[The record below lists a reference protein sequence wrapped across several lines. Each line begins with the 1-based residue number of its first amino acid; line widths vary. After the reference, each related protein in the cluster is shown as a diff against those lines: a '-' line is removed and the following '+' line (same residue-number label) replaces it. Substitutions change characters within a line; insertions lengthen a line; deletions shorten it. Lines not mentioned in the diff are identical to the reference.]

1 MDSLI
6 QQDTIAALV
15 TAVGES
21 SVGIIRMSGPEAVV
35 IADKIYKGK
44 SNFKQAE
51 SHTIHY
57 GYVYDWKKEKKIDEA
72 LFLLMRG
79 PHSFT
84 GEDVVEVQCHGGMVV
99 LKRVLQLILSS
110 GARLAEPGEYSKRA
124 FLNGRLDL
132 AQAESIMDIVQ
143 AKTER
148 GVDLALSQ
156 LQGTLSELVTKIR
169 ADLLEIIAFIQADID
184 YPDDDIERLTAD
196 EQQERVE
203 MLKGQI
209 TAVLENAQKGKMIR
223 DGLRVVIAGKPNVGK
238 SSLLNALLGQDRA
251 IVTDIPGTTR
261 DIIEEYINLNGV
273 PLKIVDTAGIRE
285 TDNIVEQI
293 GVDKAQQFMH
303 HADLVLY
310 VIDTIEG
317 LTAQDQQMI
326 AEIQEKPV
334 IYLLNK
340 SDVGVSEAVRQQIT
354 NIVGQDTI
362 LEISAREK
370 TGLAQ
375 LEQTILQLFFAGTLE
390 VSDHILV
397 TNVRHIQI
405 LEECMAHL
413 DGFLRGLQLGLSV
426 DFLVIDLQNAWEKL
440 GKITGETVE
449 EDLLDQIF
457 SKFCLGK

>member
-1 MDSLI
+1 ML
-6 QQDTIAALV
+6 QQDTITALV

-21 SVGIIRMSGPEAVV
+21 SVGIIRISGPEATN
-35 IADKIYKGK
+35 IANKIYKGK
-44 SNFKQAE
+44 TDFKTAE
-51 SHTIHY
+51 SHTVHY
-57 GYVYDWKKEKKIDEA
+57 GYVYDAKNDKKIDEA
-72 LFLLMRG
+72 IFLLMRG
-79 PHSFT
+79 PRSFT

-99 LKRVLQLILSS
+99 LKQTLQLILSC
-110 GARLAEPGEYSKRA
+110 GARLAEQGEFSKRA

-156 LQGTLSELVTKIR
+156 LQGSLSGMVRELR
-169 ADLLEIIAFIQADID
+169 ADLLELVAFIQADID
-184 YPDDDIERLTAD
+184 YPDDDIERLTP
-196 EQQERVE
+196 EEYQSRVE
-203 MLKGQI
+203 NLKDQI
-209 TAVLENAQKGKMIR
+209 ASVLQNAQKGKIIR

-238 SSLLNALLGQDRA
+238 SSLLNALLGQERA

-261 DIIEEYINLNGV
+261 DVIEEYINLNGI

-285 TDNIVEQI
+285 TDNLVEQI
-293 GVDKAQQFMH
+293 GVDKAQQFVKN
-303 HADLVLY
+303 ADLVLY
-310 VIDTIEG
+310 VVDALQG
-317 LTAQDQQMI
+317 LTEEDTQMLD
-326 AEIQEKPV
+326 EIKNQHV
-334 IYLLNK
+334 IYLMNK
-340 SDVGVSEAVRQQIT
+340 SDVGISDQVRAAFSEAIGGAPV
-354 NIVGQDTI
+354 

-370 TGLAQ
+370 LGLDQ
-375 LEQTILQLFFAGTLE
+375 LEQRIMDLFFSGTLE
-390 VSDHILV
+390 VQNDIMV

-405 LEECMAHL
+405 LEESAAHME
-413 DGFLRGLQLGLSV
+413 GFLTGLMLGMSV

>member
-1 MDSLI
+1 MI

-21 SVGIIRMSGPEAVV
+21 SVGIIRISGPQAVSV
-35 IADKIYKGK
+35 AEKIYLG
-44 SNFKQAE
+44 SSDLQTAQ

-57 GYVYDWKKEKKIDEA
+57 GYVYDWRQQKKIDEA

-79 PHSFT
+79 PRSFT
-84 GEDVVEVQCHGGMVV
+84 GEDVVEVQCHGGMVI
-99 LKRVLQLILSS
+99 LKQVLQLILLS
-110 GARLAEPGEYSKRA
+110 GARLAEAGEYSKRA

-156 LQGTLSELVTKIR
+156 LQGTLSVMVKDLR
-169 ADLLEIIAFIQADID
+169 ADLLELIAFIQADID
-184 YPDDDIERLTAD
+184 YPDDDIERLTA
-196 EQQERVE
+196 QQFAERVSA
-203 MLKGQI
+203 LQGQVE
-209 TAVLENAQKGKMIR
+209 AVLQNAQKGKMIR

-238 SSLLNALLGQDRA
+238 SSLLNALLGQERA

-261 DIIEEYINLNGV
+261 DVIEEYINLNGI
-273 PLKIVDTAGIRE
+273 PLKIVDTAGIRK

-293 GVDKAQQFMH
+293 GVDKAQQFVRN
-303 HADLVLY
+303 ADLVLY
-310 VIDTIEG
+310 VIDGVQG
-317 LTAQDQQMI
+317 LTEQDKKLMADLQNQ
-326 AEIQEKPV
+326 PV

-340 SDVGVSEAVRQQIT
+340 SDLGISDAVRQQVFDAI
-354 NIVGQDTI
+354 GHEPM
-362 LEISAREK
+362 LEISAQEK
-370 TGLAQ
+370 NGLEQ
-375 LEQTILQLFFAGTLE
+375 LEQKINDLFFSGTLE
-390 VSDHILV
+390 VSNQILV

-405 LEECMAHL
+405 LEESLSHL
-413 DGFLRGLQLGLSV
+413 AGFLNGLELGLSV

-449 EDLLDQIF
+449 DDLLDQIF

>member
-1 MDSLI
+1 ML

-21 SVGIIRMSGPEAVV
+21 SVGIIRISGPEAVA
-35 IADKIYKGK
+35 IAAKIYKGK
-44 SNFKQAE
+44 ADLQQAE
-51 SHTIHY
+51 SHTIQY
-57 GYVYDWKKEKKIDEA
+57 GYVYDWKQDKKIDEA

-79 PHSFT
+79 PRSFT

-99 LKRVLQLILSS
+99 LKKVLQLILLS
-110 GARLAEPGEYSKRA
+110 GARLAEQGEYSKRA

-156 LQGTLSELVTKIR
+156 LQGNLSGMVTALR
-169 ADLLEIIAFIQADID
+169 ADLLELIAFIQADID
-184 YPDDDIERLTAD
+184 YPDDDIERLTP
-196 EQQERVE
+196 EQQEQRVTA
-203 MLKGQI
+203 LQQQI
-209 TAVLENAQKGKMIR
+209 ETVLQSAQKGKMIR

-238 SSLLNALLGQDRA
+238 SSLLNALLGQERA

-261 DIIEEYINLNGV
+261 DVIEEYINLNGI

-285 TDNIVEQI
+285 TDNLVEQI
-293 GVDKAQQFMH
+293 GVDKAQQFMKN
-303 HADLVLY
+303 ADLVLY
-310 VIDTIEG
+310 VVDAVQG
-317 LTAQDQQMI
+317 LTEQDTAMM
-326 AEIQEKPV
+326 ADIQGQPV

-340 SDVGVSEAVRQQIT
+340 SDIGGTEAVRQQLQAVIG
-354 NIVGQDTI
+354 NQPVLD
-362 LEISAREK
+362 ISAREK
-370 TGLAQ
+370 TGLEQ
-375 LEQTILQLFFAGTLE
+375 LEQTITDLFFAGTLE
-390 VSDHILV
+390 VSNDILV

-413 DGFLRGLQLGLSV
+413 AGFLNGLQMGLSV

>member
-1 MDSLI
+1 LL

-21 SVGIIRMSGPEAVV
+21 SVGIIRISGPEAVK
-35 IADKIYKGK
+35 IAAKIYQGK
-44 SNFKQAE
+44 SDLMTADT
-51 SHTIHY
+51 HTIHY
-57 GYVYDWKKEKKIDEA
+57 GYVYDWKHDKKIDEA
-72 LFLLMRG
+72 LFMLMRG
-79 PHSFT
+79 PRSFT

-99 LKRVLQLILSS
+99 LKQVLQLILLS
-110 GARLAEPGEYSKRA
+110 GARLAEQGEYSKRA

-143 AKTER
+143 AKTDK

-156 LQGTLSELVTKIR
+156 LQGNLSGMVKTLR
-169 ADLLEIIAFIQADID
+169 ADLLELIAFIQADID
-184 YPDDDIERLTAD
+184 YPDDDIERLTT
-196 EQQERVE
+196 EQQQERILN
-203 MLKGQI
+203 LKAQVN
-209 TAVLENAQKGKMIR
+209 AVLKNAQKGKMIR
-223 DGLRVVIAGKPNVGK
+223 DGLKVVIAGKPNVGK
-238 SSLLNALLGQDRA
+238 SSLLNALLGQERA

-261 DIIEEYINLNGV
+261 DVIEEYINLNGI

-285 TDNIVEQI
+285 TDNVVEQI
-293 GVDKAQQFMH
+293 GVDKAQQFVKN
-303 HADLVLY
+303 ADLVLY
-310 VIDTIEG
+310 VVDAVQG
-317 LTAQDQQMI
+317 LTEQDEQMMADI
-326 AEIQEKPV
+326 HNQPV

-340 SDVGVSEAVRQQIT
+340 SDMGISDAIRQQLNDVIGT
-354 NIVGQDTI
+354 APV

-370 TGLAQ
+370 IGLEQ
-375 LEQTILQLFFAGTLE
+375 LEEKITDLFFAGTLE
-390 VSDHILV
+390 VSNDIMV

-405 LEECMAHL
+405 LEESLAHM
-413 DGFLRGLQLGLSV
+413 DGFLNGIMMGLSV

>member
-1 MDSLI
+1 ME
-6 QQDTIAALV
+6 DTIAAVV
-15 TAVGES
+15 TAAGES
-21 SVGIIRMSGPEAVV
+21 SVGIIRLSGADALK
-35 IADKIYKGK
+35 IASNVYHGK
-44 SNFKQAE
+44 ADLINAP

-57 GYVYDWKKEKKIDEA
+57 GHVYDHKNDKIIDEA
-72 LFLLMRG
+72 LFMLMRG
-79 PHSFT
+79 PRSFT
-84 GEDVVEVQCHGGMVV
+84 GEDVVEIQCHGGILVV
-99 LKRVLQLILSS
+99 RNVLQLVLAN
-110 GARLAEPGEYSKRA
+110 GARLAEQGEYSKRA

-156 LQGTLSELVTKIR
+156 LQGSLSGMVKELR
-169 ADLLEIIAFIQADID
+169 ADLLELVAFIQADID
-184 YPDDDIERLTAD
+184 YPDDDIERLTPEEYQSRVANLK
-196 EQQERVE
+196 EQ
-203 MLKGQI
+203 I
-209 TAVLENAQKGKMIR
+209 ASVLQNAQKGKIIR

-238 SSLLNALLGQDRA
+238 SSLLNALLGQERA

-261 DIIEEYINLNGV
+261 DVIEEYINLNGI

-285 TDNIVEQI
+285 TDNVVEQI
-293 GVDKAQQFMH
+293 GVDKAQQFVK

-310 VIDTIEG
+310 VVDALQG
-317 LTAQDQQMI
+317 LTEEDTQMLD
-326 AEIQEKPV
+326 EIKNQHV
-334 IYLLNK
+334 IYLMNK
-340 SDVGVSEAVRQQIT
+340 SDVGITDEARAAFADAIGGAPV
-354 NIVGQDTI
+354 

-370 TGLAQ
+370 LGLDQ
-375 LEQTILQLFFAGTLE
+375 LEQRIMDLFFSGTLE
-390 VSDHILV
+390 VQNDIMV

-405 LEECMAHL
+405 LEESAAHME
-413 DGFLRGLQLGLSV
+413 GFLTGLMLGMSV

>member
-1 MDSLI
+1 ML
-6 QQDTIAALV
+6 QQDTITALV

-21 SVGIIRMSGPEAVV
+21 SVGIIRISGPEATN
-35 IADKIYKGK
+35 IANKIYKGK
-44 SNFKQAE
+44 TDFLTAE
-51 SHTIHY
+51 SHTVHY
-57 GYVYDWKKEKKIDEA
+57 GYVYDYKQDKKVDEA
-72 LFLLMRG
+72 IFLLMRG
-79 PHSFT
+79 PRSFT

-99 LKRVLQLILSS
+99 LKQVLQLILLS
-110 GARLAEPGEYSKRA
+110 GARLAEQGEFSKRA

-156 LQGTLSELVTKIR
+156 LQGSLSGMVKELR
-169 ADLLEIIAFIQADID
+169 ADLLELVAFIQADID
-184 YPDDDIERLTAD
+184 YPDDDIERLTPD
-196 EQQERVE
+196 EFQSRVAN
-203 MLKGQI
+203 LKEQI
-209 TAVLENAQKGKMIR
+209 ASVLENAQKGKMIR

-238 SSLLNALLGQDRA
+238 SSLLNALLGHERA

-261 DIIEEYINLNGV
+261 DVIEEYINLNGI

-285 TDNIVEQI
+285 TDNVVEQI
-293 GVDKAQQFMH
+293 GVDKAQQFVKN
-303 HADLVLY
+303 ADLVLY
-310 VIDTIEG
+310 VVDAVQG
-317 LTAQDQQMI
+317 LTDEDREML
-326 AEIQEKPV
+326 AEIKNQHV
-334 IYLLNK
+334 IYLMNK
-340 SDVGVSEAVRQQIT
+340 SDVGITDEARIDFANAIGGAPV
-354 NIVGQDTI
+354 

-370 TGLAQ
+370 LGLDQ
-375 LEQTILQLFFAGTLE
+375 LEQSIMDLFFSGTLE
-390 VSDHILV
+390 VQNDIMV

-405 LEECMAHL
+405 LEESAAHME
-413 DGFLRGLQLGLSV
+413 GFLTGLSLGMSV

>member
-1 MDSLI
+1 ML
-6 QQDTIAALV
+6 QQDTITALV

-21 SVGIIRMSGPEAVV
+21 SVGIIRISGPEATN
-35 IADKIYKGK
+35 IANKIYKGK
-44 SNFKQAE
+44 TDFKTAE
-51 SHTIHY
+51 SHTVHY
-57 GYVYDWKKEKKIDEA
+57 GYVYDAKNDKKIDEA
-72 LFLLMRG
+72 IFLLMRG
-79 PHSFT
+79 PRSFT

-99 LKRVLQLILSS
+99 LKQTLQLILSC
-110 GARLAEPGEYSKRA
+110 GARLAEQGEFSKRA

-156 LQGTLSELVTKIR
+156 LQGSLSGMVRELR
-169 ADLLEIIAFIQADID
+169 ADLLELVAFIQADID
-184 YPDDDIERLTAD
+184 YPDDDIERLTP
-196 EQQERVE
+196 EEYQSRVAN
-203 MLKGQI
+203 LKDQI
-209 TAVLENAQKGKMIR
+209 ASVLQNAQKGKIIR

-238 SSLLNALLGQDRA
+238 SSLLNALLGQERA

-261 DIIEEYINLNGV
+261 DVIEEYINLNGI

-285 TDNIVEQI
+285 TDNLVEQI
-293 GVDKAQQFMH
+293 GVDKAQQFVKN
-303 HADLVLY
+303 ADLVLY
-310 VIDTIEG
+310 VVDALQG
-317 LTAQDQQMI
+317 LTEEDTQMLD
-326 AEIQEKPV
+326 EIKNQHV
-334 IYLLNK
+334 IYLMNK
-340 SDVGVSEAVRQQIT
+340 SDVGISDQARAAFSEAIGGAPV
-354 NIVGQDTI
+354 

-370 TGLAQ
+370 LGLDQ
-375 LEQTILQLFFAGTLE
+375 LEQRIMDLFFSGTLE
-390 VSDHILV
+390 VQNDIMV

-405 LEECMAHL
+405 LEESAAHME
-413 DGFLRGLQLGLSV
+413 GFLTGLMLGMSV

>member
-1 MDSLI
+1 ML

-21 SVGIIRMSGPEAVV
+21 SVGIIRISGPEAVE
-35 IADKIYKGK
+35 IAKKIYQGK
-44 SNFKQAE
+44 SNFDTADT
-51 SHTIHY
+51 HTIHY
-57 GYVYDWKKEKKIDEA
+57 GYVYDWKQDKKIDEA
-72 LFLLMRG
+72 LFMLMRG
-79 PHSFT
+79 PRSFT

-99 LKRVLQLILSS
+99 LKQVLQLILLS
-110 GARLAEPGEYSKRA
+110 GARLAEQGEYSKRA

-143 AKTER
+143 AKTDR

-156 LQGTLSELVTKIR
+156 LQGNLSGMVKNLR
-169 ADLLEIIAFIQADID
+169 ADLLELIAFIQADID
-184 YPDDDIERLTAD
+184 YPDDDIERLTS
-196 EQQERVE
+196 EQQQERIIS
-203 MLKGQI
+203 LKAQV
-209 TAVLENAQKGKMIR
+209 TAVLQNAQKGKMIR

-238 SSLLNALLGQDRA
+238 SSLLNAMLGQERA

-261 DIIEEYINLNGV
+261 DVIEEYINLNGI

-285 TDNIVEQI
+285 TDNVVEQI
-293 GVDKAQQFMH
+293 GVDKAQQFMKN
-303 HADLVLY
+303 ADLVLY
-310 VIDTIEG
+310 VVDVVQG
-317 LTAQDQQMI
+317 LTEQDHLMMKD
-326 AEIQEKPV
+326 IQNQPV

-340 SDVGVSEAVRQQIT
+340 SDMGISDEVRQQLNDAIG
-354 NIVGQDTI
+354 NAPV
-362 LEISAREK
+362 LEISAK
-370 TGLAQ
+370 DKIGLEQ
-375 LEQTILQLFFAGTLE
+375 LEQNITELFFAGTLE
-390 VSDHILV
+390 VSNDIMV

-405 LEECMAHL
+405 LEESMAHM
-413 DGFLRGLQLGLSV
+413 DGFLNGIMMGLSV

>member
-1 MDSLI
+1 LL

-21 SVGIIRMSGPEAVV
+21 SVGIIRISGPEAVK
-35 IADKIYKGK
+35 IAAKIYLGK
-44 SNFKQAE
+44 SDLMTADT
-51 SHTIHY
+51 HTIHY
-57 GYVYDWKKEKKIDEA
+57 GYVYDWKHDKKIDEA
-72 LFLLMRG
+72 LFMLMRG
-79 PHSFT
+79 PRSFT

-99 LKRVLQLILSS
+99 LKQVLQLILLS
-110 GARLAEPGEYSKRA
+110 GARLAEQGEYSKRA

-143 AKTER
+143 AKTDK

-156 LQGTLSELVTKIR
+156 LQGNLSGMVKTLR
-169 ADLLEIIAFIQADID
+169 ADLLELIAFIQADID
-184 YPDDDIERLTAD
+184 YPDDDIERLTT
-196 EQQERVE
+196 EQQQERILN
-203 MLKGQI
+203 LKAQVN
-209 TAVLENAQKGKMIR
+209 AVLKNAQKGKMIR
-223 DGLRVVIAGKPNVGK
+223 DGLKVVIAGKPNVGK
-238 SSLLNALLGQDRA
+238 SSLLNALLGQERA

-261 DIIEEYINLNGV
+261 DVIEEYINLNGI

-285 TDNIVEQI
+285 TDNVVEQI
-293 GVDKAQQFMH
+293 GVDKAQQFVKN
-303 HADLVLY
+303 ADLVLY
-310 VIDTIEG
+310 VVDAVQG
-317 LTAQDQQMI
+317 LTEQDEQMMADI
-326 AEIQEKPV
+326 HNQPV

-340 SDVGVSEAVRQQIT
+340 SDMGISDAIRQQLNDVIGT
-354 NIVGQDTI
+354 APV

-370 TGLAQ
+370 IGLEQ
-375 LEQTILQLFFAGTLE
+375 LEEKITDLFFAGTLE
-390 VSDHILV
+390 VSNDIMV

-405 LEECMAHL
+405 LEESLAHM
-413 DGFLRGLQLGLSV
+413 DGFLNGIMMGLSV

>member
-1 MDSLI
+1 MI

-21 SVGIIRMSGPEAVV
+21 SVGIIRISGPDAVA
-35 IADKIYKGK
+35 IADSVYLGK
-44 SNFKQAE
+44 SKLQTAD

-57 GYVYDWKKEKKIDEA
+57 GYVYDRRQDKKIDEA

-79 PHSFT
+79 PRSFT

-99 LKRVLQLILSS
+99 LKQVLHLLLQS
-110 GARLAEPGEYSKRA
+110 GARMAEQGEYSKRA

-148 GVDLALSQ
+148 SVDLALSQ
-156 LQGTLSELVTKIR
+156 LQGSLSGMVKDLR
-169 ADLLEIIAFIQADID
+169 ANLLELIAFIQADID
-184 YPDDDIERLTAD
+184 YPDDDIERLTG
-196 EQQERVE
+196 EQFEQRVQT
-203 MLKGQI
+203 LKQQI
-209 TAVLENAQKGKMIR
+209 ASVLQNAQKGKMIR

-238 SSLLNALLGQDRA
+238 SSLLNAMLGQERA

-261 DIIEEYINLNGV
+261 DVIEEYINLNGI
-273 PLKIVDTAGIRE
+273 PLKMVDTAGIRE
-285 TDNIVEQI
+285 TDNLVEQI
-293 GVDKAQQFMH
+293 GVDRAQQFMRS
-303 HADLVLY
+303 ADLVLY
-310 VIDTIEG
+310 VIDAVNGMNDED
-317 LTAQDQQMI
+317 LQMI
-326 AEIQEKPV
+326 GQIQGQPV
-334 IYLLNK
+334 IYLINK
-340 SDVGVSEAVRQQIT
+340 RDMGITQAVRAQLTEVI
-354 NIVGQDTI
+354 GSAPL

-370 TGLAQ
+370 QGLEQ
-375 LEQTILQLFFAGTLE
+375 IEQTIMDLFFAGSLE
-390 VSDHILV
+390 VSNSILV

-405 LEECMAHL
+405 LEESMAHME
-413 DGFLRGLQLGLSV
+413 GFLTGLAMGLSV

>member
-1 MDSLI
+1 ML
-6 QQDTIAALV
+6 QQDTITALV

-21 SVGIIRMSGPEAVV
+21 SVGIIRISGPEATN
-35 IADKIYKGK
+35 IANKIYKGK
-44 SNFKQAE
+44 TDFKTAE
-51 SHTIHY
+51 SHTVHY
-57 GYVYDWKKEKKIDEA
+57 GYVYDAKNDKKIDEA
-72 LFLLMRG
+72 IFLLMRG
-79 PHSFT
+79 PRSFT

-99 LKRVLQLILSS
+99 LKQTLQLILSC
-110 GARLAEPGEYSKRA
+110 GARLAEQGEFSKRA

-156 LQGTLSELVTKIR
+156 LQGSLSGMVRELR
-169 ADLLEIIAFIQADID
+169 ADLLELVAFIQADID
-184 YPDDDIERLTAD
+184 YPDDDIERLTP
-196 EQQERVE
+196 EEYQCRVAN
-203 MLKGQI
+203 LKDQI
-209 TAVLENAQKGKMIR
+209 ASVLQNAQKGKIIR

-238 SSLLNALLGQDRA
+238 SSLLNALLGQERA

-261 DIIEEYINLNGV
+261 DVIEDYINLNGI

-285 TDNIVEQI
+285 TDNLVEQI
-293 GVDKAQQFMH
+293 GVDKAQQFVKN
-303 HADLVLY
+303 ADLVLY
-310 VIDTIEG
+310 VVDALQG
-317 LTAQDQQMI
+317 LTEEDTQMLD
-326 AEIQEKPV
+326 EIKNQHV
-334 IYLLNK
+334 IYLMNK
-340 SDVGVSEAVRQQIT
+340 SDVGISDQARAAFADAIGGAPV
-354 NIVGQDTI
+354 

-370 TGLAQ
+370 LGLDQ
-375 LEQTILQLFFAGTLE
+375 LEQRIMDLFFSGTLE
-390 VSDHILV
+390 VQNDIMV

-405 LEECMAHL
+405 LEESAAHME
-413 DGFLRGLQLGLSV
+413 GFLTGLMLGMSV

>member
-1 MDSLI
+1 ML

-21 SVGIIRMSGPEAVV
+21 SVGIIRISGPEAVK
-35 IADKIYKGK
+35 IAAKIYQGK
-44 SNFKQAE
+44 SDLMTADT
-51 SHTIHY
+51 HTIHY
-57 GYVYDWKKEKKIDEA
+57 GYVYDWKHDKKIDEA
-72 LFLLMRG
+72 LFMLMRG
-79 PHSFT
+79 PRSFT

-99 LKRVLQLILSS
+99 LKQVLQLILLS
-110 GARLAEPGEYSKRA
+110 GARLAEQGEYSKRA

-143 AKTER
+143 AKTDK

-156 LQGTLSELVTKIR
+156 LQGNLSGMVKTLR
-169 ADLLEIIAFIQADID
+169 ADLLELIAFIQADID
-184 YPDDDIERLTAD
+184 YPDDDIERLTT
-196 EQQERVE
+196 EQQQERILN
-203 MLKGQI
+203 LKAQVN
-209 TAVLENAQKGKMIR
+209 AVLKNAQKGKMIR
-223 DGLRVVIAGKPNVGK
+223 DGLKVVIAGKPNVGK
-238 SSLLNALLGQDRA
+238 SSLLNALLGQERA

-261 DIIEEYINLNGV
+261 DVIEEYINLNGI

-285 TDNIVEQI
+285 TDNVVEQI
-293 GVDKAQQFMH
+293 GVDKAQQFVKN
-303 HADLVLY
+303 ADLVLY
-310 VIDTIEG
+310 VVDAVQG
-317 LTAQDQQMI
+317 LTEQDEQMMADI
-326 AEIQEKPV
+326 HNQPV

-340 SDVGVSEAVRQQIT
+340 SDMGISDAIRQQLNDVIGT
-354 NIVGQDTI
+354 APV

-370 TGLAQ
+370 IGLEQ
-375 LEQTILQLFFAGTLE
+375 LEEKITDLFFAGTLE
-390 VSDHILV
+390 VSNDIMV

-405 LEECMAHL
+405 LEESLAHM
-413 DGFLRGLQLGLSV
+413 DGFLNGIMMGLSV

>member
-1 MDSLI
+1 ML
-6 QQDTIAALV
+6 QQDTITALV

-21 SVGIIRMSGPEAVV
+21 SVGIIRISGPEATS
-35 IADKIYKGK
+35 IANKIYKGK
-44 SNFKQAE
+44 TDFLTAE
-51 SHTIHY
+51 SHTVHY
-57 GYVYDWKKEKKIDEA
+57 GYVYDWKQNKKIDEA
-72 LFLLMRG
+72 IFILMRG
-79 PHSFT
+79 PRSFT

-99 LKRVLQLILSS
+99 LKQVLQLILLS
-110 GARLAEPGEYSKRA
+110 GARLAEQGEFSKRA

-156 LQGTLSELVTKIR
+156 LQGSLSGMVKELRANLLELV
-169 ADLLEIIAFIQADID
+169 AFIQADID
-184 YPDDDIERLTAD
+184 YPDDDIERLSSD
-196 EQQERVE
+196 QQQERIE
-203 MLKGQI
+203 HLKAQVS
-209 TAVLENAQKGKMIR
+209 AVLQNAQKGKIIR

-238 SSLLNALLGQDRA
+238 SSLLNALLGQERA

-261 DIIEEYINLNGV
+261 DVIEEYINLNGI

-293 GVDKAQQFMH
+293 GVDKAQQFMKN
-303 HADLVLY
+303 ADLILY
-310 VIDTIEG
+310 VVDAVQGITE
-317 LTAQDQQMI
+317 QDSQMM
-326 AEIQEKPV
+326 ADIQNQPV
-334 IYLLNK
+334 VYLLNK
-340 SDVGVSEAVRQQIT
+340 SDVGISDDIRQQLRNAI
-354 NIVGQDTI
+354 GDAPL

-370 TGLAQ
+370 IGLEK
-375 LEQTILQLFFAGTLE
+375 LEQTITDLFFAGTLE
-390 VSDHILV
+390 VSNDIMV

-405 LEECMAHL
+405 LEESLTHM
-413 DGFLRGLQLGLSV
+413 DGFLNGIMMGLSV

>member
-1 MDSLI
+1 MNTLL

-21 SVGIIRMSGPEAVV
+21 SVGIIRMSGPDAITV
-35 IADKIYKGK
+35 AKKIYKGSSDFDK
-44 SNFKQAE
+44 AE
-51 SHTIHY
+51 SHTIQY
-57 GYVYDWKKEKKIDEA
+57 GYVYDKKENKKIDEA

-79 PHSFT
+79 PRSFT

-99 LKRVLQLILSS
+99 LKQVLQLILAS
-110 GARLAEPGEYSKRA
+110 GARLAEQGEYSKRA

-156 LQGTLSELVTKIR
+156 LQGTLSGMVKALR
-169 ADLLEIIAFIQADID
+169 ADLLEVIAFIQADID
-184 YPDDDIERLTAD
+184 YPDDDIERLTG
-196 EQQERVE
+196 EQQKQRIDL
-203 MLKGQI
+203 LKQQI
-209 TAVLENAQKGKMIR
+209 ATVLQNAKKGKMIR

-251 IVTDIPGTTR
+251 IVTEIPGTTR
-261 DIIEEYINLNGV
+261 DIIEEYISLNGI
-273 PLKIVDTAGIRE
+273 PLKIVDTAGIRQ
-285 TDNIVEQI
+285 TDNVVEQI
-293 GVDKAQQFMH
+293 GVEKAQQFMRN
-303 HADLVLY
+303 ADLVLY
-310 VIDTIEG
+310 VVDAVQG
-317 LTAQDQQMI
+317 LTEQDQQTMN
-326 AEIQEKPV
+326 EMQGQPV

-340 SDVGVSEAVRQQIT
+340 SDVGISDGVRQQFREVIS
-354 NIVGQDTI
+354 NQPF

-370 TGLAQ
+370 TGLEQ
-375 LEQTILQLFFAGTLE
+375 LEQTITELFFAGTLE
-390 VSDHILV
+390 VSNDIMV
-397 TNVRHIQI
+397 TNIRHIQI
-405 LEECMAHL
+405 LEECTAHL
-413 DGFLRGLQLGLSV
+413 DGYLHGLMMGLSV

>member
-1 MDSLI
+1 ML

-21 SVGIIRMSGPEAVV
+21 SVGIIRISGPEAVS
-35 IADKIYKGK
+35 IAAKIYQGK
-44 SNFKQAE
+44 SDLLKADT
-51 SHTIHY
+51 HTIHY
-57 GYVYDWKKEKKIDEA
+57 GYVYDWKQDKKIDEA
-72 LFLLMRG
+72 LFMLMRG
-79 PHSFT
+79 SRSFT

-99 LKRVLQLILSS
+99 LKQVLQLILLS
-110 GARLAEPGEYSKRA
+110 GARLAEQGEYSKRA

-143 AKTER
+143 AKTDK

-156 LQGTLSELVTKIR
+156 LQGNLSGMVKTLR
-169 ADLLEIIAFIQADID
+169 ADLLELIAFIQADID
-184 YPDDDIERLTAD
+184 YPDDDIERLTMD
-196 EQQERVE
+196 QQQERILN
-203 MLKGQI
+203 LKAQVN
-209 TAVLENAQKGKMIR
+209 AVLKNAQKGKMIR
-223 DGLRVVIAGKPNVGK
+223 DGLKVVIAGKPNVGK
-238 SSLLNALLGQDRA
+238 SSLLNALLGQERA

-261 DIIEEYINLNGV
+261 DVIEEYINLNGI

-285 TDNIVEQI
+285 TDNVVEQI
-293 GVDKAQQFMH
+293 GVDKAQQFVKN
-303 HADLVLY
+303 ADLVLY
-310 VIDTIEG
+310 VVDAVQG
-317 LTAQDQQMI
+317 LTKQDEQMMADI
-326 AEIQEKPV
+326 HNQPV

-340 SDVGVSEAVRQQIT
+340 SDMGISDNIRQQLNDAIG
-354 NIVGQDTI
+354 NAPV

-370 TGLAQ
+370 IGLEQ
-375 LEQTILQLFFAGTLE
+375 LEEKITDLFFAGTLE
-390 VSDHILV
+390 VSNDIMV

-405 LEECMAHL
+405 LEESLAHME
-413 DGFLRGLQLGLSV
+413 GFLNGIMMGLSV

>member
-1 MDSLI
+1 ML

-21 SVGIIRMSGPEAVV
+21 SVGIIRISGSEAVQ
-35 IADKIYKGK
+35 IAAKIYDGK
-44 SNFKQAE
+44 ADLITAD
-51 SHTIHY
+51 SHTIQY
-57 GYVYDWKKEKKIDEA
+57 GYVYDWKQNKKIDEA
-72 LFLLMRG
+72 LFMLMRG
-79 PHSFT
+79 PRSFT

-99 LKRVLQLILSS
+99 LKQVLQLILLS
-110 GARLAEPGEYSKRA
+110 GARLAEQGEYSKRA

-143 AKTER
+143 AKTDR

-156 LQGTLSELVTKIR
+156 LQGTLSGMVKQLR
-169 ADLLEIIAFIQADID
+169 ADLLEQIAFIQADID
-184 YPDDDIERLTAD
+184 YPDDDIERLTT
-196 EQQERVE
+196 EQQQERIVH
-203 MLKGQI
+203 LKEQVA
-209 TAVLENAQKGKMIR
+209 AVLQNAQKGKMIR

-238 SSLLNALLGQDRA
+238 SSLLNALLGQERA

-261 DIIEEYINLNGV
+261 DVIEEYINLNGI

-285 TDNIVEQI
+285 TDNVVEQI
-293 GVDKAQQFMH
+293 GVDKAQQFMKN
-303 HADLVLY
+303 ADLVLY
-310 VIDTIEG
+310 VVDAVQG
-317 LTAQDQQMI
+317 LTEQDNQMM
-326 AEIQEKPV
+326 ADIQNQPV

-340 SDVGVSEAVRQQIT
+340 SDMGISDDVRSQL
-354 NIVGQDTI
+354 QDAI
-362 LEISAREK
+362 GSAPVLEISAK
-370 TGLAQ
+370 DKIGLEQ
-375 LEQTILQLFFAGTLE
+375 LEQNITDLFFAGTLE
-390 VSDHILV
+390 VSNDIMV

-405 LEECMAHL
+405 LEESMAHM
-413 DGFLRGLQLGLSV
+413 DGFLNGIMMGLSV

>member
-1 MDSLI
+1 ML

-21 SVGIIRMSGPEAVV
+21 SVGIIRISGPEAVQ
-35 IADKIYKGK
+35 IAAKIYDGK
-44 SNFKQAE
+44 ADLMTAD
-51 SHTIHY
+51 SHTIQY
-57 GYVYDWKKEKKIDEA
+57 GYVYDWKQNKKIDEA
-72 LFLLMRG
+72 LFMLMRG
-79 PHSFT
+79 PRSFT

-99 LKRVLQLILSS
+99 LKQVLQLILLS
-110 GARLAEPGEYSKRA
+110 GARLAEQGEYSKRA

-143 AKTER
+143 AKTDR

-156 LQGTLSELVTKIR
+156 LQGTLSGMVKQLR
-169 ADLLEIIAFIQADID
+169 ADLLEQIAFIQADID
-184 YPDDDIERLTAD
+184 YPDDDIERLTT
-196 EQQERVE
+196 EQQQERIVH
-203 MLKGQI
+203 LKEQVA
-209 TAVLENAQKGKMIR
+209 AVLQNAQKGKMIR

-238 SSLLNALLGQDRA
+238 SSLLNALLGQERA

-261 DIIEEYINLNGV
+261 DVIEEYINLNGI

-285 TDNIVEQI
+285 TDNVVEQI
-293 GVDKAQQFMH
+293 GVDKAQQFMKN
-303 HADLVLY
+303 ADLVLY
-310 VIDTIEG
+310 VVDAVQG
-317 LTAQDQQMI
+317 LTEQDHQMM
-326 AEIQEKPV
+326 ADIQNQPV

-340 SDVGVSEAVRQQIT
+340 SDMGISDDVRSQL
-354 NIVGQDTI
+354 QDAI
-362 LEISAREK
+362 GSAPVLEISAK
-370 TGLAQ
+370 DKIGLEQ
-375 LEQTILQLFFAGTLE
+375 LEQNITDLSFAGTLE
-390 VSDHILV
+390 VSNDIMV

-405 LEECMAHL
+405 LEESMAHM
-413 DGFLRGLQLGLSV
+413 DGFLNGIMMGLSV

>member
-1 MDSLI
+1 ML
-6 QQDTIAALV
+6 QQDTISALV

-21 SVGIIRMSGPEAVV
+21 SVGIIRISGPEAVE
-35 IADKIYKGK
+35 IADRIYRGK
-44 SNFKQAE
+44 SDLQKAD

-57 GYVYDWKKEKKIDEA
+57 GYVYDWKQEKKLDEA

-79 PHSFT
+79 PRSFT

-99 LKRVLQLILSS
+99 LKQVLQLILSA
-110 GARLAEPGEYSKRA
+110 GARLAEQGEYSKRA

-156 LQGTLSELVTKIR
+156 LQGSLSTMVKGLR
-169 ADLLEIIAFIQADID
+169 ADLLELIAFIQADID
-184 YPDDDIERLTAD
+184 YPDDDIERLTMT
-196 EQQERVE
+196 QQTQRVTN
-203 MLKGQI
+203 LKQQVQ
-209 TAVLENAQKGKMIR
+209 AVLQNAQKGKLIR

-238 SSLLNALLGQDRA
+238 SSLLNALLGQERA

-261 DIIEEYINLNGV
+261 DVIEEYINLNGI
-273 PLKIVDTAGIRE
+273 PLRIVDTAGIRE
-285 TDNIVEQI
+285 TDNVVEQI
-293 GVDKAQQFMH
+293 GVEKAQQFMRN
-303 HADLVLY
+303 ADLVLY
-310 VIDTIEG
+310 VVDAGQG
-317 LTAQDQQMI
+317 LTEQDFPMM
-326 AEIQEKPV
+326 AEIQHQPV

-340 SDVGVSEAVRQQIT
+340 ERCGHRRCGKTAAAGGHRQQSCAGDFRQGE
-354 NIVGQDTI
+354 NRAGQ
-362 LEISAREK
+362 
-370 TGLAQ
+370 
-375 LEQTILQLFFAGTLE
+375 AGT
-390 VSDHILV
+390 DHHRFIFCRYAGGQPGYIGDQRAAY
-397 TNVRHIQI
+397 TDPGGQHG
-405 LEECMAHL
+405 HL
-413 DGFLRGLQLGLSV
+413 DGFLQGITMGLSV

>member
-1 MDSLI
+1 ML

-21 SVGIIRMSGPEAVV
+21 SVGIIRISGPEAVE
-35 IADKIYKGK
+35 IAGRIYKGK
-44 SNFKQAE
+44 SDLQKAD
-51 SHTIHY
+51 SHTIQY
-57 GYVYDWKKEKKIDEA
+57 GYVYDWKQEKKIDEA

-79 PHSFT
+79 PRSFT

-99 LKRVLQLILSS
+99 LKQVLQLILSA

-156 LQGTLSELVTKIR
+156 LTGSLSAMVTSLR
-169 ADLLEIIAFIQADID
+169 ADLLELIAFIQADID
-184 YPDDDIERLTAD
+184 YPDDDIERLTMA
-196 EQQERVE
+196 QQTQRVTN
-203 MLKGQI
+203 LKQQVQ
-209 TAVLENAQKGKMIR
+209 AVLQNAQKGKLIR

-238 SSLLNALLGQDRA
+238 SSLLNALLGQERA

-261 DIIEEYINLNGV
+261 DVIEEYINLNGI

-285 TDNIVEQI
+285 TDNVVEQI
-293 GVDKAQQFMH
+293 GVEKAQQFMRN
-303 HADLVLY
+303 ADLVLY
-310 VIDTIEG
+310 VVDAGQG
-317 LTAQDQQMI
+317 LTKQDI
-326 AEIQEKPV
+326 PIQHQPV

-340 SDVGVSEAVRQQIT
+340 SDVGIDTAVRTQLQEAIGDSP
-354 NIVGQDTI
+354 V
-362 LEISAREK
+362 LEISAK
-370 TGLAQ
+370 HNIGLNK
-375 LEQTILQLFFAGTLE
+375 LEQTISDLFFAGTLE
-390 VSDHILV
+390 VSQDILV

-405 LEECMAHL
+405 LEDSMAHL
-413 DGFLRGLQLGLSV
+413 DGFLQGIAMGLSV

>member
-1 MDSLI
+1 ML

-21 SVGIIRMSGPEAVV
+21 SVGIIRISGPEAVK
-35 IADKIYKGK
+35 IAAKIYQGK
-44 SNFKQAE
+44 SDLLTADT
-51 SHTIHY
+51 HTIHY
-57 GYVYDWKKEKKIDEA
+57 GYVYDWKHDKKIDEA
-72 LFLLMRG
+72 LFMLMRG
-79 PHSFT
+79 PRSFT

-99 LKRVLQLILSS
+99 LKQVLQLILLS
-110 GARLAEPGEYSKRA
+110 GARLAEQGEYSKRA

-143 AKTER
+143 AKTDK

-156 LQGTLSELVTKIR
+156 LQGNLSGMVKTLR
-169 ADLLEIIAFIQADID
+169 ADLLELIAFIQADID
-184 YPDDDIERLTAD
+184 YPDDDIERLTM
-196 EQQERVE
+196 EQQQERILN
-203 MLKGQI
+203 LKMQVN
-209 TAVLENAQKGKMIR
+209 AVLKNAQKGKMIR
-223 DGLRVVIAGKPNVGK
+223 DGLKVVIAGKPNVGK
-238 SSLLNALLGQDRA
+238 SSLLNALLGQERA

-261 DIIEEYINLNGV
+261 DVIEEYINLNGI

-285 TDNIVEQI
+285 TDNVVEQI
-293 GVDKAQQFMH
+293 GVDKAQQFVKN
-303 HADLVLY
+303 ADLVLY
-310 VIDTIEG
+310 VVDAVQG
-317 LTAQDQQMI
+317 LTEQDEQMMADI
-326 AEIQEKPV
+326 HNQPV

-340 SDVGVSEAVRQQIT
+340 SDMGISDAIRQQL
-354 NIVGQDTI
+354 NNAVGNAPV

-370 TGLAQ
+370 IGLEQ
-375 LEQTILQLFFAGTLE
+375 LEEKITDLFFAGTLE
-390 VSDHILV
+390 VSNDIMV

-405 LEECMAHL
+405 LEESLAHM
-413 DGFLRGLQLGLSV
+413 DGFLNGIMMGLSV